1 MISYENY
8 KIIHLV
14 SLLILF
20 SGLGI
25 SFYGANAKHIKI
37 LTGIATLMSLVG
49 GMGLMARLGIG
60 HGGGEWPL
68 WIKLKMGIWFVVA
81 IGGAVIARRFPKYG
95 RIAYVVS
102 LLLFALAATIANYK
116 FE

>member
-14 SLLILF
+14 SIVILL
-20 SGLGI
+20 SGLSI
-25 SFYGANAKHIKI
+25 SFYGAKEKHIKVI
-37 LTGIATLMSLVG
+37 TGIATLLSLVG

-60 HGGGEWPL
+60 HTGGWPL
-68 WIKLKMGIWFVVA
+68 WIQIKMAIWFIIG
-81 IGGAVIARRFPKYG
+81 IGGAVVARRFPQYG
-95 RIAYVVS
+95 KPAYFAS
-102 LLLFALAATIANYK
+102 IILFALASTLANYK